1 MPERADPVTDPYKV
15 LQVAPT
21 AEQEVI
27 HAAFRALALK
37 YHPDRD
43 QSIFAARRMAELN
56 RAYAVVRDPEERGR
70 FDREARRSKFAFTQR
85 DDASVGAGMRQ
96 PAPPGGGGAGAG
108 GTRLEFGRYEGWTL
122 RDLARHDPDYL
133 RWLSR
138 HASGMQYRTQIYQ
151 VLNQLGLSVA

>member
-1 MPERADPVTDPYKV
+1 MNERDSDPLADPYKV
-15 LQVAPT
+15 LQVAPN

-27 HAAFRALALK
+27 HAAFRALAMK

-43 QSIFAARRMAELN
+43 QSRFAARRMAELN

-70 FDREARRSKFAFTQR
+70 FDREARRAKFSYQR
-85 DDASVGAGMRQ
+85 RDETSVGAPLRQ
-96 PAPPGGGGAGAG
+96 APPRASSA

-138 HASGMQYRTQIYQ
+138 HA
-151 VLNQLGLSVA
+151 